1 MVGGYQEVWLEGIRR
16 YGWRL
21 SGGMAGG
28 YQEVWLEA
36 IRRYGWRLSGNMVG
50 GYQEVAGPP
59 HLLGRLDKHSHHDA
73 ILLINNY

>member
-1 MVGGYQEVWLEGIRR
+1 
-16 YGWRL
+16 
-21 SGGMAGG
+21 MAGG